1 MKKITGKEKRRWI
14 ISISL
19 FVLVVCG
26 VVMASLRTAPVWA
39 AGRKIPIYSVET
51 SSKKVALTFDAA
63 WGADK
68 TGAIMDILD
77 EYGIKA
83 TFFLVGFWVEAY
95 PDLTKEI
102 HERGFEIGTHS
113 QTHPNLPKLSEAG
126 IREELT
132 KSISLITAQTGV
144 PVTLF
149 RAPFGD
155 YDNKLITICEDM
167 GIKTIQ
173 WDVDTLDWKGLSG
186 EQITLRVEKGVREG
200 SIILCHNN
208 SKHITEALPLIINML
223 MAKGYEFST
232 VGELIY
238 QDNYIIDHTGRQKP
252 NAL

>member
-1 MKKITGKEKRRWI
+1 M
-14 ISISL
+14 
-19 FVLVVCG
+19 
-26 VVMASLRTAPVWA
+26 
-39 AGRKIPIYSVET
+39 
-51 SSKKVALTFDAA
+51 
-63 WGADK
+63 
-68 TGAIMDILD
+68 
-77 EYGIKA
+77 
-83 TFFLVGFWVEAY
+83 GFWVEAY

-186 EQITLRVEKGVREG
+186 EQITLRVEKRSPGGIDNTVPQQLQAHNRGVAADD
-200 SIILCHNN
+200 
-208 SKHITEALPLIINML
+208 KHADGKRIRIQYSRRADIS
-223 MAKGYEFST
+223 G
-232 VGELIY
+232 
-238 QDNYIIDHTGRQKP
+238 
-252 NAL
+252 